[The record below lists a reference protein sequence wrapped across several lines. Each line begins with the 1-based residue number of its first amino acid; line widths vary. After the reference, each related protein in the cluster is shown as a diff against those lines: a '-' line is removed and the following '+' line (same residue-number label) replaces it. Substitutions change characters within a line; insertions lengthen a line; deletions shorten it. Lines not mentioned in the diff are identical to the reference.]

1 MLAGSIANNKLTNSA
16 VTIAGNNISL
26 GGSIDATTLRESL
39 GLSNAMHFVG
49 IATVAITD
57 GSTTNPSISG
67 YTTKQKGDV
76 IIDKESAYEYV
87 WTGSKWEKLGGD
99 DSYKTVQTAV
109 ADPTASGNSSTFIKT
124 ISQDKNGVITAT
136 KATIANHIIQVNGT
150 AAATYNG
157 GTAVTLNLKKGNGI
171 NITNSNGAITFAH
184 SNSVTAKTA
193 YGSTATTASANGGSI
208 TVTDVKYDAQGHIT
222 GSTDRK
228 ITLSQTTYTLA
239 GLGGVPTSRTV
250 NGKAL
255 TSNISLT
262 AGDVGAATANHTHA
276 YLPLAGGTM
285 TGDIDFGNAANSGI
299 QWTTNN
305 GTRIRIRPYSPTN
318 VFQIT
323 MKPSDGDEF
332 GAVNIDT
339 SGNISLAQALT
350 IANGGTGATTVDAA
364 CANIGALRYKQYDNG
379 YFETGAANNS
389 AWLQF
394 YVSNEKKCQMDLFSD
409 GKVGIG
415 GKTVLVAGDVIP
427 YAKYNTNNFAMDSWI
442 DNNAYTLM
450 LRDGTTDKCS
460 LVMWPGGVLTVNGSI
475 VATEGRDNTFSGT
488 LTVSNNKSAGGYVK
502 IWEDNE
508 GGNIELGSKSGYNYQ
523 MDAYNDNLR
532 LYSQKSGSVVGLA
545 DCDGS
550 TGAWSVPYLTIT
562 QTDGFY
568 FSGITEATTNADRPV
583 WFGGQNK
590 TGAPTYNN
598 NLKYNPFEHK
608 LKLDGY
614 ESQSLWMRNA
624 TSNTSEVSITFFQG
638 STQRWTLGAGCG
650 AAGNDFTLWDHI
662 NTTLALDIRSNKH
675 LYVYN
680 NLVYDQR
687 SIVYSSTAPS
697 GAYAGM
703 IWLKPV

>member
-1 MLAGSIANNKLTNSA
+1 MAFLDSSGVTRLWEHIVYKLGNKVDKETGKGLSTNDYTTVEKDKLAGIAANANNYSLPT
-16 VTIAGNNISL
+16 AGSTL
-26 GGSIDATTLRESL
+26 GGVKTTS
-39 GLSNAMHFVG
+39 
-49 IATVAITD
+49 TVS
-57 GSTTNPSISG
+57 STTG
-67 YTTKQKGDV
+67 
-76 IIDKESAYEYV
+76 
-87 WTGSKWEKLGGD
+87 L
-99 DSYKTVQTAV
+99 TAV
-109 ADPTASGNSSTFIKT
+109 PIINGVPYYKDTNTTYTAGTGLTLSSTQFK
-124 ISQDKNGVITAT
+124 
-136 KATIANHIIQVNGT
+136 H
-150 AAATYNG
+150 
-157 GTAVTLNLKKGNGI
+157 
-171 NITNSNGAITFAH
+171 TNA
-184 SNSVTAKTA
+184 VTAKTA
-193 YGSTATTASANGGSI
+193 YGSTETTASANGGSI

-228 ITLSQTTYTLA
+228 ITLSQTTYTLE

-262 AGDVGAATANHTHA
+262 AGDVGAATANHTHDT
-276 YLPLAGGTM
+276 YLPLSGGTM
-285 TGDIDFGNAANSGI
+285 TGYIDFGNAANAGLS
-299 QWTTNN
+299 WTTNN
-305 GTRIRIRPYSPTN
+305 GTKIHLRPYSPSN
-318 VFQIT
+318 VFQLT
-323 MKPSDGDEF
+323 MQPSGGDEF

-339 SGNISLAQALT
+339 SGNVSLAQPLP
-350 IANGGTGATTVDAA
+350 IAYGGTGARTVDAA

-379 YFETGAANNS
+379 YFETGAGNNS

-427 YAKYNTNNFAMDSWI
+427 YAKYNTNNFSMDSWI

-450 LRDGTTDKCS
+450 LRDGGTDKCA
-460 LVMWPGGVLTVNGSI
+460 LAMWPSGALTVNGSI

-562 QTDGFY
+562 QADGFY

-598 NLKYNPFEHK
+598 NLTYNPFEHK
-608 LKLDGY
+608 LKLDGH
-614 ESQSLWMRNA
+614 ESQTLWMRNA
-624 TSNTSEVSITFFQG
+624 TSDTSEVSITFFQG

-662 NTTLALDIRSNKH
+662 NTTLALDIRSNKY
-675 LYVYN
+675 LYVYGS
-680 NLVYDQR
+680 LVYDQR

-697 GAYAGM
+697 GAYDGM